1 MAHLRLRQLFWAS
14 TPPSRTGL
22 LNAGPSDLGK
32 QRLKP
37 NQAAFGSGSTH
48 YPAFLHSARLMGF
61 VIFSAMIGKKLV
73 MNAMIVVELKREL
86 LTMTF
91 AKKRCFNAN

>member
-1 MAHLRLRQLFWAS
+1 
-14 TPPSRTGL
+14 
-22 LNAGPSDLGK
+22 
-32 QRLKP
+32 
-37 NQAAFGSGSTH
+37 
-48 YPAFLHSARLMGF
+48 MGF

-91 AKKRCFNAN
+91 AKKRFFNAN